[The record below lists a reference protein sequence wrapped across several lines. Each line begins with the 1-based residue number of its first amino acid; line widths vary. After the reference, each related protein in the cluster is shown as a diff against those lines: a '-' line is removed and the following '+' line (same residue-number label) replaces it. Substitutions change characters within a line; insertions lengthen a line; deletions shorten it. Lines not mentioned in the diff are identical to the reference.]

1 MMNRDELERMVS
13 ELSDKRTPPDIIR
26 NLIDIADED
35 NDYKDYDVII
45 GDSTEDVIY
54 QNDVNKIIN
63 EALNEMPKFDKR
75 VIELRFGFNGNDR
88 HTREEIV
95 EELNSTIEKVR
106 NAEDRAIRKLRHPKY
121 SSRLIDYIDLG
132 TKNTKVTK

>member
-1 MMNRDELERMVS
+1 MNRDELERMVS

-45 GDSTEDVIY
+45 EDSTEDVIY

-106 NAEDRAIRKLRHPKY
+106 NAEERAIRKLRHPKY

>member
-45 GDSTEDVIY
+45 EDSTEDVIY

-106 NAEDRAIRKLRHPKY
+106 NAEERAIRKLRHPKY

>member
-26 NLIDIADED
+26 NLVDIADED

-45 GDSTEDVIY
+45 EDSTEDVIY
-54 QNDVNKIIN
+54 QNDANKIIN
-63 EALNEMPKFDKR
+63 ESLNEMPEFERR
-75 VIELRFGFNGNDR
+75 VIELRYGFNGNDR
-88 HTREEIV
+88 HTREDIV
-95 EELNSTIEKVR
+95 KELNSTIERVR
-106 NAEDRAIRKLRHPKY
+106 NAEERAIRKLKHPKY
-121 SSRLIDYIDLG
+121 SSRLRDYIDLG

>member
-13 ELSDKRTPPDIIR
+13 ELSDRRTPPDIIR
-26 NLIDIADED
+26 NLVDIADED
-35 NDYKDYDVII
+35 NEYKDYDVII
-45 GDSTEDVIY
+45 EDSTEDVIY